1 MASAVAL
8 PLSGPGL
15 PRMLQRRRRRAD
27 EPPPEDPAADDQLVD
42 AGGAANGPPAGELPE
57 GVLDAEGE
65 LVPPPTFIQEV
76 IALHPM
82 AYATVSARM
91 IAASGSLTLCLIMHC
106 FYLLVAEYP
115 DEAAS
120 PPTPLLRLACS
131 CRLVAAIPRPYAWW
145 RIYWL
150 HNNARKQSSSLRV
163 AQRCLAASKDRWVR
177 LNDALSRVYNV
188 WLLCVAFRVT
198 YGYFAEG
205 ERRSLFEQS
214 LFGHTMLCV
223 LSIASTHLLGAGAH
237 RFAPPPSPTLPPLPT
252 PRPPP
257 PEPVVRLAS
266 IAPLL
271 SARPL
276 SDLAPDELR
285 GRRRPSVQR
294 LPESAAIL
302 TCPPR
307 SMLCAGFM
315 LMLIYYPHFYHD
327 AEQTQQK
334 AVLNRCSAVLTVDAA
349 LAEELSE
356 DPCIICF
363 DAFSVGDA
371 ARRLAPC
378 NHLFH
383 TACIDAWLERRLRS
397 VPRLS
402 CPVCSTVVGDEAG
415 VEDSDPVV
423 ARDLAWL
430 TELRRNHPGFFW

>member
-1 MASAVAL
+1 MW
-8 PLSGPGL
+8 
-15 PRMLQRRRRRAD
+15 RRRRPAD
-27 EPPPEDPAADDQLVD
+27 EPQPEEPAADELLGDDLREGPADWD
-42 AGGAANGPPAGELPE
+42 AEGEDLPE

-65 LVPPPTFIQEV
+65 LVPAPTFIQEV

-91 IAASGSLTLCLIMHC
+91 IAASGSLTLCLIVHC
-106 FYLLVAEYP
+106 FYLLMAEYP

-150 HNNARKQSSSLRV
+150 HNNARRQSSSLRV
-163 AQRCLAASKDRWVR
+163 AQRCIAAAKDRWVC
-177 LNDALSRVYNV
+177 LNDFLSRVYNV

-198 YGYFAEG
+198 YGYFSEG
-205 ERRSLFEQS
+205 EQRSLFEQS

-223 LSIASTHLLGAGAH
+223 LSIASTHLLGAG
-237 RFAPPPSPTLPPLPT
+237 
-252 PRPPP
+252 
-257 PEPVVRLAS
+257 
-266 IAPLL
+266 
-271 SARPL
+271 
-276 SDLAPDELR
+276 
-285 GRRRPSVQR
+285 
-294 LPESAAIL
+294 
-302 TCPPR
+302 
-307 SMLCAGFM
+307 FM

-327 AEQTQQK
+327 AEQAQQK
-334 AVLNRCSAVLTVDAA
+334 AVLDRCSAVLTVDAA

-363 DAFSVGDA
+363 DSFSVGDD

-402 CPVCSTVVGDEAG
+402 CPVCSTVVGDDAG
-415 VEDSDPVV
+415 VEDSDPAV

>member
-1 MASAVAL
+1 MW
-8 PLSGPGL
+8 
-15 PRMLQRRRRRAD
+15 RRRRPAD
-27 EPPPEDPAADDQLVD
+27 EPQPEEPPEDELLGDDLREGPADWD
-42 AGGAANGPPAGELPE
+42 AEGEDLPE

-65 LVPPPTFIQEV
+65 LVPAPTFIQEV

-91 IAASGSLTLCLIMHC
+91 IAASGSLTLCLIVHC
-106 FYLLVAEYP
+106 FYLLMAEYP

-150 HNNARKQSSSLRV
+150 HNNARRQSSSLRV
-163 AQRCLAASKDRWVR
+163 AQRCIAAAKDRWVC
-177 LNDALSRVYNV
+177 LNDFLSRVYNV

-198 YGYFAEG
+198 YGYFSEG
-205 ERRSLFEQS
+205 EQRSLFEQS

-223 LSIASTHLLGAGAH
+223 LSIASTHLLGAGSH
-237 RFAPPPSPTLPPLPT
+237 RTAPNKSAG
-252 PRPPP
+252 
-257 PEPVVRLAS
+257 RLAG
-266 IAPLL
+266 ATPLL
-271 SARPL
+271 SGHSREEAWRPTSPEDRSARHRLPKVAQPF
-276 SDLAPDELR
+276 SSAHP
-285 GRRRPSVQR
+285 RRLFRPS
-294 LPESAAIL
+294 SSS
-302 TCPPR
+302 TT
-307 SMLCAGFM
+307 STTSTTTTTAGFM

-327 AEQTQQK
+327 AEQAQQK
-334 AVLNRCSAVLTVDAA
+334 AVLDRCSAVLTVDAA

-363 DAFSVGDA
+363 DSFSVGDD

-402 CPVCSTVVGDEAG
+402 CPVCSTVVGDDAG
-415 VEDSDPVV
+415 VEDSDPAV